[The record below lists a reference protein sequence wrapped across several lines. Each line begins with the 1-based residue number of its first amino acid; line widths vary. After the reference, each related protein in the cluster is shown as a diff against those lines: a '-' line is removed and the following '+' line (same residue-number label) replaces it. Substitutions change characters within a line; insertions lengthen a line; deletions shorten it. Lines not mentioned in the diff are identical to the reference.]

1 MKIITTYSLAL
12 KCASTKM
19 AVGTER
25 STDKRVHVLNV
36 WRCVD
41 FTALFRVPVAEKID
55 KNDKGERGDALDS
68 QEDKGI
74 TTLWSPYPKLL
85 LL

>member
-1 MKIITTYSLAL
+1 M
-12 KCASTKM
+12 
-19 AVGTER
+19 
-25 STDKRVHVLNV
+25 

-41 FTALFRVPVAEKID
+41 FTALFCVPVAEKID

-74 TTLWSPYPKLL
+74 MTLWSPYPKLL
-85 LL
+85 QLQF